1 MSIPVNTPIKPN
13 PKLVAIWRK
22 MKPAEREKLAELA
35 RTTPGSLRHVVAG
48 RRHASSELA
57 MTLESA
63 LEDMGLRPISRGE
76 LSPVCAKCSYYR
88 ACKVQRK
95 L

>member
-1 MSIPVNTPIKPN
+1 MKTPTQPPIKPN
-13 PKLVAIWRK
+13 AKLVAIWRK
-22 MKPAEREKLAELA
+22 MKPAERDKLAELA

-57 MTLESA
+57 MALETA
-63 LEDMGLRPISRGE
+63 LEDMGLRAIPRGE
-76 LSPVCAKCSYYR
+76 LSPVCARCSYYR
-88 ACKVQRK
+88 HCKLGKK